1 MPRRTLAQA
10 IRAAGIILTEAGAA
24 DVVALISNPL
34 GSKNVMAAGGWFA
47 PLEGGLTMEVSYDLE
62 DGWSVEVAETPAPAG
77 RQISETARKNA
88 SALADA
94 LADCW
99 QGDLRSTLTL
109 LADGPTVLADIP
121 LLPRAIVRSLAKS
134 LRMAY
139 DSVGPGGWVPVE
151 DFGGVHAADHEDLL
165 ALWSVGILKS
175 FPRVEAGSYC
185 IEFESDDKLSGR
197 S

>member
-77 RQISETARKNA
+77 RPGCPRHA
-88 SALADA
+88 SNQLYIVN
-94 LADCW
+94 
-99 QGDLRSTLTL
+99 S
-109 LADGPTVLADIP
+109 IP
-121 LLPRAIVRSLAKS
+121 
-134 LRMAY
+134 
-139 DSVGPGGWVPVE
+139 DSW
-151 DFGGVHAADHEDLL
+151 
-165 ALWSVGILKS
+165 
-175 FPRVEAGSYC
+175 AGTHKACS
-185 IEFESDDKLSGR
+185 SAT
-197 S
+197 